1 VALLDHATGL
11 WYAESYARPLRGVI
25 VTDIIYAF
33 GGVVLLQECDWQ
45 ILGKMQDI
53 ITDQETS
60 PSLGVQL
67 KK

>member
-45 ILGKMQDI
+45 MLGNMQDI
-53 ITDQETS
+53 ITD
-60 PSLGVQL
+60 
-67 KK
+67 